1 MGQATNRSSE
11 ETLDLVITNALI
23 IDWSGIFKVRI
34 YILSQDLRTSLTLH
48 NRQTLVSKM
57 A

>member
-23 IDWSGIFKVRI
+23 IDWSGIYKVWT
-34 YILSQDLRTSLTLH
+34 YMLSQHLQPIITHTSLGGH
-48 NRQTLVSKM
+48 RC
-57 A
+57 